1 VKTER
6 EKQAKAYL
14 YALVAVLCWS
24 TIASASKISLRH
36 LQVLPLLFY
45 ATIVSTGFLFVY
57 LLSSRRLP
65 LLKTLS
71 RTDYLR
77 SALLGFFN
85 PFLYYVIL
93 LKAYD
98 ILRAQEAMT
107 INWTWPVTLVL
118 LSIPLLH
125 QRINIRSIFAIII
138 SFSGVFVIATRGNVL
153 QLDFTNPGGVVLA
166 LASTAIW
173 ALFWICNIRDAID
186 EAVRLFLNFLF
197 GSIFILF
204 CTLAF
209 AEIEVPNAKGLFG
222 AVYIG
227 LFEMGIAFLAWL
239 RALRLSKTTAHV
251 ANLIYL
257 SPFLSLVVISLAVG
271 EKISA
276 STIIGLI
283 LIIGGIVLQ
292 KIWS

>member
-1 VKTER
+1 MRTET
-6 EKQAKAYL
+6 EQQAKAYL
-14 YALVAVLCWS
+14 YALAAVLLWS
-24 TIASASKISLRH
+24 TVASAFKLSLRH

-45 ATIVSTGFLFVY
+45 ASIVSTGILFVH
-57 LLSSRRLP
+57 LLLSRRLP

-85 PFLYYVIL
+85 PFLYYVVL
-93 LKAYD
+93 LEAYD
-98 ILRAQEAMT
+98 ILQAQEAMT
-107 INWTWPVTLVL
+107 INWTWPITLVL

-125 QRINIRSIFAIII
+125 QGINAKSIVAIII
-138 SFSGVFVIATRGNVL
+138 SFSGVFIIATRGNVL
-153 QLDFTNPGGVVLA
+153 QLEFTNAGGVVLA
-166 LASTAIW
+166 LASTVIW
-173 ALFWICNIRDAID
+173 ALFWVCSVRDAID
-186 EAVRLFLNFLF
+186 ETVRLFLNFVF

-222 AVYIG
+222 AAYIG

-239 RALRLSKTTAHV
+239 KALKLSKTTAHV

-276 STIIGLI
+276 STVIGLV
-283 LIIGGIVLQ
+283 LIVGGIVLQ